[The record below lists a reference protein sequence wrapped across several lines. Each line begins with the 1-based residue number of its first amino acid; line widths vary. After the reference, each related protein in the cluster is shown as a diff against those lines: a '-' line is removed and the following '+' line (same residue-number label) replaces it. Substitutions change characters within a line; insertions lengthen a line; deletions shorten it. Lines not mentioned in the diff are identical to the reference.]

1 MSPLLY
7 RHSLTFSSTTLAEIG
22 AQTPTIPPLLELC
35 NAMDC
40 SPPGSSVHGDS
51 PGKNTGVGCH
61 ALLQGI
67 FSTQESNPGLPAL
80 LSEPPAKPRNWT
92 HSSPNLYVLLGFLF
106 FSFEN
111 HQDSHGNKGP
121 NLGIILVSCFILSPS
136 SVTYNYL
143 LLFLVLLLFRG
154 LLLFIAV
161 FFSESHLTS
170 TFTDS
175 VNTLSQDHSSGH
187 PILIHLLHCYLGY
200 LTSDTKL
207 VILVNDL
214 KPFNSF
220 LYLQNKF
227 QTYYSTWPSMIW

>member
-1 MSPLLY
+1 LESLQLSLQMSPLLS
-7 RHSLTFSSTTLAEIG
+7 RHSLTFSSTTLAEVG

-35 NAMDC
+35 NTMDF

-51 PGKNTGVGCH
+51 PGKNTGVSCY

-80 LSEPPAKPRNWT
+80 ISEPPAKPRTWT
-92 HSSPNLYVLLGFLF
+92 QNSPNLYVLLGFLF
-106 FSFEN
+106 FSLEN

-154 LLLFIAV
+154 LLFSLLSFFQSLILPALLQTVLIPFPRIIPQVTPFKFIFYTAV
-161 FFSESHLTS
+161 W
-170 TFTDS
+170 
-175 VNTLSQDHSSGH
+175 
-187 PILIHLLHCYLGY
+187 
-200 LTSDTKL
+200 
-207 VILVNDL
+207 VI
-214 KPFNSF
+214 
-220 LYLQNKF
+220 
-227 QTYYSTWPSMIW
+227 